1 MSPLETIHDLRD
13 ELSSD
18 TQAHARIAKDYYNNL
33 ASEADNEADKFE
45 YKSKAY
51 RAEASWWVCQAE
63 VWCNHAERDR
73 NRTWG
78 GAAEAAFAARESE
91 AEADN
96 CAARADIHFDRSVY
110 YLSESKRLAAEAE

>member
-1 MSPLETIHDLRD
+1 MNTLETIHDLRD
-13 ELSSD
+13 ELNSD
-18 TQAHARIAKDYYNNL
+18 TQAHARIAKNFYFDK
-33 ASEADNEADKFE
+33 AREADNEVEKLE
-45 YKSKAY
+45 YRAKAY

-63 VWCNHAERDR
+63 EWCNHAERDR

-78 GAAEAAFAARESE
+78 GAAEAAFSARESE

-110 YLSESKRLAAEAE
+110 YLAESKRLAAEAE